1 MHHDTPK
8 TTQEAVELGLYLAI
22 TADCNEKSADALRLA
37 KDLAIDLTEAEM
49 MDAKSNV
56 RRHIADERLHKEFT
70 SETIDK
76 MEADPV
82 FAKKLADKIFN
93 DNRYTAEG
101 ELT

>member
-1 MHHDTPK
+1 
-8 TTQEAVELGLYLAI
+8 
-22 TADCNEKSADALRLA
+22 
-37 KDLAIDLTEAEM
+37 M

-93 DNRYTAEG
+93 DNRYIAEG